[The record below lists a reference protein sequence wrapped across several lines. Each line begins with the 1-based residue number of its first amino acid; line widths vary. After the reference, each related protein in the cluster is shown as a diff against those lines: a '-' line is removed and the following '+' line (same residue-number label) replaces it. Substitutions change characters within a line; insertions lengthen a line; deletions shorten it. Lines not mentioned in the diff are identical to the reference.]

1 MTTFTVLKFF
11 TAEGAGYMLSII
23 QKLQEQH
30 LIQIEDGAILTW
42 PLGARKP
49 KTKQLN
55 QLNGVSTLGEAFW
68 GMLFGL
74 LFSVAFFGAAD
85 GSAIGTLAGHFAHY
99 GIDEHFINRI
109 RDTITEGTSALFLL
123 TSREIASVK
132 GKPFEI
138 ISITL
143 SKEQDARL
151 REAFGEENSAVITGR

>member
-1 MTTFTVLKFF
+1 
-11 TAEGAGYMLSII
+11 MLSKL

-55 QLNGVSTLGEAFW
+55 HLTQANALGEAFW

-74 LFSVAFFGAAD
+74 LFSDSFFGAAD
-85 GSAIGTLAGHFAHY
+85 GTSIGALAGHFARY
-99 GIDEHFINRI
+99 GIDDRFINRI

-151 REAFGEENSAVITGR
+151 REAFGEEDSAVITGR